1 MGRATS
7 THPGDHVPDIFD
19 EVSEDLRAE
28 RARALLRRYGFVL
41 VGLMLLTLAGVGLYD
56 YQQRQTA
63 RSSNATAQRF
73 IDASDAAARQVENGR
88 PAPPALT
95 GSLAELAT
103 RGSGGYAILAGL
115 QLAALD
121 WDAGRHDAA
130 IATWTR
136 LSQDS
141 SAPLILRQ
149 LATLTSVQH
158 QVDTG
163 DAKALKA
170 QLAPLITPTN
180 QWRPLAEQVTALLDI
195 RLGRMPE
202 ARAIMKSLTTDPQAP
217 QGVRQMA
224 EDLLM
229 TMDGTQDAGAGPHG

>member
-1 MGRATS
+1 M
-7 THPGDHVPDIFD
+7 PDIFD

-41 VGLMLLTLAGVGLYD
+41 VGLMLLTLAAVGLYD
-56 YQQRQTA
+56 YEQRQTA
-63 RSSNATAQRF
+63 SASNATAERF
-73 IDASDAAARQVENGR
+73 IDAADAAARQAENGR
-88 PAPPALT
+88 PAPLALT
-95 GSLAELAT
+95 NSLADIAANGPGRYPVLA
-103 RGSGGYAILAGL
+103 SL

-130 IATWTR
+130 IATWNR
-136 LSQDS
+136 LASDS
-141 SAPLILRQ
+141 ATPPLLRQ

-163 DAKALKA
+163 DAKTLKA
-170 QLAPLITPTN
+170 HLAPLITPTS

-229 TMDGTQDAGAGPHG
+229 TMDNPQDAGAAPHG